1 MRGPASPAPSALR
14 PRSPS
19 RRCAERSA
27 VVDSG
32 NTVRARLLTRAHT
45 TYVAPES
52 PPAHMHTHSLDALFL
67 RVTLSLS
74 AGMHGWMHTRHTATQ
89 RGGDRSPAALSSP
102 TLFCCLFFRTFKFLP
117 KVASPLTL
125 FFRRLRA
132 SPRRHDE
139 PTSASGAIEALA
151 LEWMRHLINVV
162 TPALLRL
169 PSAWRSNL
177 GNFLHRVASKPG
189 VCNSV
194 CATRSNS

>member
-89 RGGDRSPAALSSP
+89 RGGDRSPALSSP
-102 TLFCCLFFRTFKFLP
+102 TLSAFIRANWQPLFLLP
-117 KVASPLTL
+117 FFSNFQVSSKSCVTL

-151 LEWMRHLINVV
+151 LE
-162 TPALLRL
+162 
-169 PSAWRSNL
+169 
-177 GNFLHRVASKPG
+177 
-189 VCNSV
+189 
-194 CATRSNS
+194 

>member
-1 MRGPASPAPSALR
+1 MRRMRGPASPAPSALR

-102 TLFCCLFFRTFKFLP
+102 TLFCCLFFRTFKFVLSAYNFVP
-117 KVASPLTL
+117 PYSTS
-125 FFRRLRA
+125 LR
-132 SPRRHDE
+132 S
-139 PTSASGAIEALA
+139 TF
-151 LEWMRHLINVV
+151 LE
-162 TPALLRL
+162 
-169 PSAWRSNL
+169 SSNL
-177 GNFLHRVASKPG
+177 WLF
-189 VCNSV
+189 
-194 CATRSNS
+194 